1 MSLQIPHLGLML
13 LRNLLCRNTRRNG
26 WLDESN
32 AKTFNEIKALFGSNN
47 GFDHGAYLGLYWMVG
62 ISCLPLITHHPRIFI
77 NIFIQC
83 SELQTPLAKM
93 IKEFSGGT
101 SR

>member
-47 GFDHGAYLGLYWMVG
+47 GFGHGAYLV
-62 ISCLPLITHHPRIFI
+62 FI
-77 NIFIQC
+77 GW
-83 SELQTPLAKM
+83 LA
-93 IKEFSGGT
+93 SLVYH
-101 SR
+101 

>member
-13 LRNLLCRNTRRNG
+13 LRNLCRNTRRNG

-47 GFDHGAYLGLYWMVG
+47 GFDHGAYPVINGWHLL
-62 ISCLPLITHHPRIFI
+62 FI
-77 NIFIQC
+77 INH
-83 SELQTPLAKM
+83 
-93 IKEFSGGT
+93 T
-101 SR
+101 SSKNFH